1 MPYQVK
7 KVKGGYKVAKKS
19 DGKTFSKK
27 PLTKSKAKK
36 LMAAIGISEAK
47 AKQKNKKKGGN
58 KKKSK

>member
-27 PLTKSKAKK
+27 PLTKPKAKK
-36 LMAAIGISEAK
+36 QMAAIGISEAK
-47 AKQKNKKKGGN
+47 AKQKKKKKV
-58 KKKSK
+58 KK